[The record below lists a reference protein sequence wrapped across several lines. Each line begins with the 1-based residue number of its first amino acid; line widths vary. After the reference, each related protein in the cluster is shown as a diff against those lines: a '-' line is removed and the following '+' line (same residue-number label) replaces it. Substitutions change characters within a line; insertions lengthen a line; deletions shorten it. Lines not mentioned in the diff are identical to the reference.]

1 MGNSSTASYVSWEE
15 VMVSSEKGRREVH
28 YYLKRCGG
36 GRDLVVVGKE
46 KSARHMSYHYA
57 IKDNK
62 SLLPILNRSFRLKLR
77 SRREVIDW
85 FSSILSGEQHNG
97 SLGQFQGGMESELD
111 NDFIKPQRLEQSR
124 SEFKWLGSSWCS
136 RKRRRHY
143 QSFRRNGAVISVQD
157 FVYVLAEEDKRLV
170 AYLDDMYE
178 DPRGNKMVVV
188 RWFHK
193 IDEVGFVLPRKY
205 NDREIFFSLCLQDLS
220 IECIDGLATVLS
232 PEHYEKFSDEA
243 TRMGLMPFVCY
254 RQFDDDDVKPFDI
267 TRIKGYWKQEIL
279 RNRSTLLEHSDDD
292 LKLRGSIGDV
302 VGDRPN
308 KRIRWSKDCDSYL
321 NSPDKKETAETSLQ
335 VCSGSTLESKGVK
348 VGSLKEGCSYV
359 PSSGTD
365 NTTPPKTGCHLTIG
379 SQVEVLSQDS
389 GIRGCWFRASI
400 IKKHKDKVKVR
411 YRDLKDAVDDS
422 KNLEEWILAS
432 RLATPD
438 ALGIRLSGRTIVRP
452 TLSSDISRVS
462 GVLNVGSVVDA
473 WWHDAWWEGIVVKKE
488 SEDKLH
494 IYFPEERQELT
505 FGPCD
510 LRCSKEWFA
519 NGWQNIK
526 ERPDLVSAFSGINK
540 VSDID
545 RDGASFDNKDLAAP
559 IQNDDALPQTLMKI
573 GDSVADNDGKMP
585 IVRDLSKDYLLAR
598 LRWKSSGKRRRCRSP
613 IHKVHFGTNGS
624 SFETGLQT
632 FKKFFASSS
641 LKFDPDYC
649 KYASDSHFS
658 SSVVPPLTNLVMSRL
673 IQIDGFR
680 VDLLTCAER
689 CLMEK

>member
-1 MGNSSTASYVSWEE
+1 MGAMAISSTASHVGWEE
-15 VMVSSEKGRREVH
+15 VVVSSEKGRREVH

-62 SLLPILNRSFRLKLR
+62 SLSPILNRSFRLKLR

-85 FSSILSGEQHNG
+85 LSSILSGEQPNG
-97 SLGQFQGGMESELD
+97 SLRQFQGGMEGELD
-111 NDFIKPQRLEQSR
+111 ADFIKPQKLEQSR
-124 SEFKWLGSSWCS
+124 SEFTWLGSSWCS

-143 QSFRRNGAVISVQD
+143 QSFRRNGAIISVQD

-178 DPRGNKMVVV
+178 DSRGNKMVVV

-193 IDEVGFVLPRKY
+193 IDEVGFALLRKY

-232 PEHYEKFSDEA
+232 PEHYDKFSDEA
-243 TRMGLMPFVCY
+243 ARMGLMPYVCY
-254 RQFDDDDVKPFDI
+254 RQFDSDDVKPFDI

-279 RNRSTLLEHSDDD
+279 SSRASLCELSGDD
-292 LKLRGSIGDV
+292 LKLRGSIGDA

-321 NSPDKKETAETSLQ
+321 NSPDKKETIETSLQ
-335 VCSGSTLESKGVK
+335 FCSGSSLDSKGVVK

-359 PSSGTD
+359 SSSGTD
-365 NTTPPKTGCHLTIG
+365 NTTPPKTGCHLTVG
-379 SQVEVLSQDS
+379 SPVEVLSQDS

-422 KNLEEWILAS
+422 KYLEEWIMAS
-432 RLATPD
+432 RLARPD
-438 ALGIRLSGRTIVRP
+438 ALGIRLSGRSTVRP
-452 TLSSDISRVS
+452 TLPSDISGVA

-473 WWHDAWWEGIVVKKE
+473 WWHDGWWEGIVVKKE
-488 SEDKLH
+488 SEDRLH
-494 IYFPEERQELT
+494 VYFPEEKQELI
-505 FGPCD
+505 FGPYD
-510 LRCSKEWFA
+510 LRRSKEWFA
-519 NGWQNIK
+519 SGWQNIK

-540 VSDID
+540 ISDIYQ
-545 RDGASFDNKDLAAP
+545 DGAPFDNKDLAAP
-559 IQNDDALPQTLMKI
+559 IQNDAVPQTLIKI
-573 GDSVADNDGKMP
+573 GDSVVDNDGTMP
-585 IVRDLSKDYLLAR
+585 IESQAVRDLSKDNLLAT
-598 LRWKSSGKRRRCRSP
+598 LRWKSSGKRRRFRSP
-613 IHKVHFGTNGS
+613 IHKVHFGTNGG

-632 FKKFFASSS
+632 FKKFFDSSS

-658 SSVVPPLTNLVMSRL
+658 SSVVPPLTNLVMSR
-673 IQIDGFR
+673 
-680 VDLLTCAER
+680 
-689 CLMEK
+689 

>member
-1 MGNSSTASYVSWEE
+1 MGAMANSSTASHVGWEE
-15 VMVSSEKGRREVH
+15 VVVSSEKGRREVH

-62 SLLPILNRSFRLKLR
+62 SLSPILNRSFRLKLR

-85 FSSILSGEQHNG
+85 LSSILSGENEFFREYPGDFLQGEQPNG
-97 SLGQFQGGMESELD
+97 SLRQFQGGMEGELD
-111 NDFIKPQRLEQSR
+111 ADFIK
-124 SEFKWLGSSWCS
+124 
-136 RKRRRHY
+136 
-143 QSFRRNGAVISVQD
+143 VQD

-178 DPRGNKMVVV
+178 DSRGNKMVVV

-232 PEHYEKFSDEA
+232 PEHYDKLSDEA
-243 TRMGLMPFVCY
+243 ARMGLMPYVCY
-254 RQFDDDDVKPFDI
+254 RQFDSDDVKPFDI

-279 RNRSTLLEHSDDD
+279 SIRASLCELSGDD
-292 LKLRGSIGDV
+292 LKLRGSIGDA

-321 NSPDKKETAETSLQ
+321 NSPDKKETIETSLQ
-335 VCSGSTLESKGVK
+335 FCSGSSLDSKGVVK
-348 VGSLKEGCSYV
+348 MGSLKEGCSYV
-359 PSSGTD
+359 SSSGTD
-365 NTTPPKTGCHLTIG
+365 NTTPPKTVCHLTVG
-379 SQVEVLSQDS
+379 SPVEVLSQDS

-422 KNLEEWILAS
+422 KYLEVRMDHGIS
-432 RLATPD
+432 ISHTRRT
-438 ALGIRLSGRTIVRP
+438 GIRLSGRSTVRP
-452 TLSSDISRVS
+452 TLPSEISGVA

-473 WWHDAWWEGIVVKKE
+473 WWHDGWWEGIVVKKE
-488 SEDKLH
+488 SEDRLH
-494 IYFPEERQELT
+494 VYFPEEKQDLI
-505 FGPCD
+505 FGPYD
-510 LRCSKEWFA
+510 LRRSKEWFA
-519 NGWQNIK
+519 SGWQNIK

-540 VSDID
+540 ISDID
-545 RDGASFDNKDLAAP
+545 QDGAPFDNKDLAAP
-559 IQNDDALPQTLMKI
+559 VQNDAVPQTLIKI
-573 GDSVADNDGKMP
+573 GDSVVDNDGKMP
-585 IVRDLSKDYLLAR
+585 IESQAVRDLSKDNLLAT

-613 IHKVHFGTNGS
+613 IHKVHFGTNGG

-632 FKKFFASSS
+632 FKKFFDSSS

-658 SSVVPPLTNLVMSRL
+658 SSVVPPLTNLVMSR
-673 IQIDGFR
+673 
-680 VDLLTCAER
+680 
-689 CLMEK
+689 